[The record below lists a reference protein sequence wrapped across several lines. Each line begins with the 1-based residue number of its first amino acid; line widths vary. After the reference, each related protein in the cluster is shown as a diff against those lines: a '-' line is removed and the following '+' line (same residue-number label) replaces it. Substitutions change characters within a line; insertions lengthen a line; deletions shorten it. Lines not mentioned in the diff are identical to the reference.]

1 MKMKKKLI
9 FVFIIFS
16 INLLIFYG
24 CGKKPTELPPVQ
36 YGSLKIEAEIDTT
49 NNDTLTI
56 DSLHIELDGEELD
69 STYSNPALLENI
81 IVGTHQF
88 KVYWENY
95 KSNSFYAT
103 VHSKKVDSI
112 DVSLKEYIYAPDF
125 TGNDLN
131 DNTITLSDY
140 LGKYIVLY
148 FFQPG

>member
-1 MKMKKKLI
+1 MKS
-9 FVFIIFS
+9 FIIVITFA
-16 INLLIFYG
+16 ICLYMFYG
-24 CGKKPTELPPVQ
+24 CGHKPAGPPGK
-36 YGSLKIEAEIDTT
+36 YGSIKIKAEIDTASIDT
-49 NNDTLTI
+49 TSNDTLTI

-69 STYSNPALLENI
+69 SIYSNPALLENI

-131 DNTITLSDY
+131 DSTITLSDY